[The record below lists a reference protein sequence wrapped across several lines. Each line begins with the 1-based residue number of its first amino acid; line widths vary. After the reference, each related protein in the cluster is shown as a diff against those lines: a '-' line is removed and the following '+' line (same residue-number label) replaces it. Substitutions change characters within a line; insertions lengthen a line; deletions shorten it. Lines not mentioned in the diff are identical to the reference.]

1 MTKLNIIKSM
11 IKRLLTPEEVAEALQ
26 LHHLTVLKFI
36 RSKKL
41 KSVKFGRVYRISEDD
56 LNQFLANQSQ

>member
-1 MTKLNIIKSM
+1 MEIEKLM
-11 IKRLLTPEEVAEALQ
+11 TPEEVAEVLQ

-41 KSVKFGRVYRISEDD
+41 KSIKLGRVYRIKKDD
-56 LNQFLANQSQ
+56 LENFLPDQVT

>member
-1 MTKLNIIKSM
+1 M
-11 IKRLLTPEEVAEALQ
+11 IKRLLTPEEVADALQ

-41 KSVKFGRVYRISEDD
+41 KCVKFGRVYRVSEDD
-56 LNQFLANQSQ
+56 LNDFLKKQIN